1 MYMNRL
7 NYVKRLFRS
16 FRKCTL
22 KWTPVSFLK
31 HPGGTMIRTF
41 LSIVGSNDPPAAFTF
56 MFSRFGRDTTITSK
70 L

>member
-1 MYMNRL
+1 MNRL
-7 NYVKRLFRS
+7 NHVKRLFRS
-16 FRKCTL
+16 FRKYTL

-41 LSIVGSNDPPAAFTF
+41 LSIVGSNDPPVDFTF